1 MAFSLSLLVRKDL
14 LCMPAPRVLCT
25 YCLKAAAGT
34 SWWHPDDTL
43 WQDRLTSGNQ
53 SPPSN
58 LCLVPLSHNYTFP
71 YAPIFSFRQHRL
83 CCRVS
88 KILYI
93 KILFLLIFLKPNIFG
108 WNSIYFGVR
117 NLTNDRSLI
126 AALVVLYL
134 YPSSIYKCR
143 HINQQPIWG
152 KCSIWQIEVGGR
164 SDISDLDFV
173 EWSAEAIY
181 IGHGQLGI
189 WHGWRV
195 TTNLNKKYPRQGW

>member
-117 NLTNDRSLI
+117 ILTNDRSLNAVWSSSSCI
-126 AALVVLYL
+126 LRVYTNARISTAA
-134 YPSSIYKCR
+134 
-143 HINQQPIWG
+143 
-152 KCSIWQIEVGGR
+152 
-164 SDISDLDFV
+164 
-173 EWSAEAIY
+173 
-181 IGHGQLGI
+181 
-189 WHGWRV
+189 
-195 TTNLNKKYPRQGW
+195 NLR